1 MSGAQPHTGLVSRRV
16 RRISDGQ
23 ALELVEELAEE
34 AAVALTFNGEPHAV
48 MMGTPLDLEDFA
60 LGFAL
65 SERIIASPQELLD
78 YRRTELDG
86 GVQLSLQIP
95 PERMAALRGRQ
106 RSLEGRSS
114 CGLCGLRQIADALRP
129 APHAGAGIVIEPPA
143 LQRALRGLQEAQ
155 PLNAASGAVHAAA
168 WADAQGRLL
177 ELREDVGRH
186 NALDKLIGALA
197 RAGIDT
203 EQGFV
208 LLTSRASYEMVQKS
222 AAVGISLL
230 AAISAPTALA
240 VELADDAGMTLIG
253 FARGERCT
261 VYTRPGRMRLADA
274 RKTRAEG
281 IQG

>member
-1 MSGAQPHTGLVSRRV
+1 MSDAHKHTGLISRRV

-23 ALELVEELAEE
+23 ALELVEEVAEE
-34 AAVALTFNGEPHAV
+34 AAIALSFNGEPHAV
-48 MMGTPLDLEDFA
+48 MMATPLDLEDFA

-65 SERIIASPQELLD
+65 SERIIATPGELLD
-78 YRRTELDG
+78 YRCSELAR

-95 PERMAALRGRQ
+95 AERMATLRSRQ

-114 CGLCGLRQIADALRP
+114 CGLCGLRQIADVLQP
-129 APHAGAGIVIEPPA
+129 APHASAGIVIEPPA

-168 WADAQGRLL
+168 WADANGRLL

-197 RAGIDT
+197 RHGVET
-203 EQGFV
+203 EQGFA

-253 FARGERCT
+253 FARDNRCT
-261 VYTRPGRMRLADA
+261 VYTRPGRLQLAAA
-274 RKTRAEG
+274 RPSRAEG
-281 IQG
+281 MQG